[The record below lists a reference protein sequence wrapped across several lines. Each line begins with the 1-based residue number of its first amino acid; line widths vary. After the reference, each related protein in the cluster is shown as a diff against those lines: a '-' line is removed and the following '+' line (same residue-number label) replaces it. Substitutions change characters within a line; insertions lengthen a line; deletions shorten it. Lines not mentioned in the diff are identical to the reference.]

1 MNLKTAFA
9 PHIRRTDSARSVMID
24 VLIPLIMLLVV
35 PLMYN
40 GARVFV
46 LTGVSVLSAMIFEA
60 LFCIFSHRPITLT
73 DLSAIVTGFIVA
85 LLLPVSA
92 PLWLPVIACAF
103 AILIVKMPF
112 GGLGRSPFNPAAAGI
127 AFVTI
132 CFPNEVFR
140 YRDTKLISDLDLFA
154 SPTFQGAM
162 SPAAMLHSNTRPDI
176 YPTEMALG
184 NYPGPMGTTAILVIL
199 ACAIYLLMRRTI
211 PWQIPICFIGV
222 AALYAFLFPRIPGNR
237 FDSVVFEMLSGSLV
251 FAAVFMATDP
261 STSPKSNI
269 GRALYGVLGGLVC
282 MLLRTF
288 GAYEQG
294 ACFAI
299 LIINSVAPEIDLIVL
314 KLRKMT
320 GGVPN
325 DRYAR

>member
-1 MNLKTAFA
+1 MNLKTAIA
-9 PHIRRTDSARSVMID
+9 PHIRKTDSARSVMLD
-24 VLIPLIMLLVV
+24 VLIPLTMLLIV

-46 LTGVSVLSAMIFEA
+46 LTGVSIVSAMVFET
-60 LFCIFSHRPITLT
+60 LFCVLSHRPVTLS
-73 DLSAIVTGFIVA
+73 DLSAIVTGFIISVM
-85 LLLPVSA
+85 LPVSA
-92 PLWLPVIACAF
+92 PLWLPVVACGF

-112 GGLGRSPFNPAAAGI
+112 GGLGRSPFNPAAAGL

-132 CFPNEVFR
+132 CFPGEVFR
-140 YRDTKLISDLDLFA
+140 YRDTKLISNLDLFA
-154 SPTFQGAM
+154 SPDFTGAL

-199 ACAIYLLMRRTI
+199 ACAVYLIMRRTVA
-211 PWQIPICFIGV
+211 WQTPVCFIGT
-222 AALYAFLFPRIPGNR
+222 AALYALLFPRIPGNR
-237 FDSVVFEMLSGSLV
+237 IDSVIFEMLSGSLV
-251 FAAVFMATDP
+251 FAAVFMATEP
-261 STSPKSNI
+261 STSPKSNM
-269 GRALYGVLGGLVC
+269 GRAIYGALGGLIC

-299 LIINSVAPEIDLIVL
+299 LIINSVSSEIDFAVL
-314 KLRKMT
+314 KLRKLA

-325 DRYAR
+325 ERFAR